1 MTKNKQKYII
11 KKGELLKKR
20 TKKYTKYMCCRI
32 DNNKLKVNISL
43 HHSHDKSI
51 RMLLKDRNEATRFI
65 NKVVFN
71 EEKIKIGDIE
81 EYTENFITSNYKDK
95 VADIVYKYCPID
107 GVYFLIE
114 HQTKID
120 QNMPIRIAEYSLEIM
135 KAEYKKGKR
144 AEIIAIV
151 LYTGKR
157 KWNVPTNL
165 GTVSKENKEKCKLV
179 GMHTNYTLY
188 CSNNYSDRELIK
200 EGNALS
206 IVLLLER
213 TQSIESLIKKI
224 NEILQSKLEL
234 SEESRQ
240 LITTYIVNVLKG
252 ILGEEKTKE
261 LTNKLNNEKENF
273 SMLEEVIRK
282 EFFENRKRGIKD
294 GIKSGKVQERR
305 KTINRMSRLGFDVKQ
320 ISEILGISDAEVNR
334 MLIKKLN

>member
-1 MTKNKQKYII
+1 M
-11 KKGELLKKR
+11 KKR

-32 DNNKLKVNISL
+32 DNNKLKVNISP

-51 RMLLKDRNEATRFI
+51 RMLLKDRNEATGFI

-71 EEKIKIGDIE
+71 EEKIKTGDIE
-81 EYTENFITSNYKDK
+81 EYTENFITSNYNDK

-157 KWNVPTNL
+157 KWNAPTNL
-165 GTVSKENKEKCKLV
+165 GTVSEENNENCKLV

-188 CSNNYSDRELIK
+188 CSNNYSDSELIK

-240 LITTYIVNVLKG
+240 LIITYIVNVLKG
-252 ILGEEKTKE
+252 ILGEERTKE

-282 EFFENRKRGIKD
+282 EFFENRKRGMKD
-294 GIKSGKVQERR
+294 GIKVGREAGIKTGIKNGKKQERR
-305 KTINRMSRLGFDVKQ
+305 KTINRMHKLGFDVKQ
-320 ISEILGISDAEVNR
+320 ISEILGISNEEVNR
-334 MLIKKLN
+334 MLIKKF

>member
-32 DNNKLKVNISL
+32 DNNKLKVNISP

-144 AEIIAIV
+144 AEVIAIV

-157 KWNVPTNL
+157 KWNAPTNL
-165 GTVSKENKEKCKLV
+165 GTVSEENNEKCRLV

-188 CSNNYSDRELIK
+188 CSNNYSDSELIK

-206 IVLLLER
+206 IVLLLGR

-224 NEILQSKLEL
+224 NEILQ
-234 SEESRQ
+234 
-240 LITTYIVNVLKG
+240 VNW
-252 ILGEEKTKE
+252 
-261 LTNKLNNEKENF
+261 N
-273 SMLEEVIRK
+273 
-282 EFFENRKRGIKD
+282 
-294 GIKSGKVQERR
+294 
-305 KTINRMSRLGFDVKQ
+305 
-320 ISEILGISDAEVNR
+320 
-334 MLIKKLN
+334 

>member
-32 DNNKLKVNISL
+32 DNNKLKVNISP

-51 RMLLKDRNEATRFI
+51 RMLLKDRNEATGFI

-144 AEIIAIV
+144 AEVIAIV

-165 GTVSKENKEKCKLV
+165 GTVSEENKEKCKLV

-188 CSNNYSDRELIK
+188 LFGQR
-200 EGNALS
+200 
-206 IVLLLER
+206 
-213 TQSIESLIKKI
+213 
-224 NEILQSKLEL
+224 
-234 SEESRQ
+234 
-240 LITTYIVNVLKG
+240 
-252 ILGEEKTKE
+252 
-261 LTNKLNNEKENF
+261 TNKRRKCIKHCII
-273 SMLEEVIRK
+273 IRK
-282 EFFENRKRGIKD
+282 NPKYRKSNKKD
-294 GIKSGKVQERR
+294 K
-305 KTINRMSRLGFDVKQ
+305 
-320 ISEILGISDAEVNR
+320 
-334 MLIKKLN
+334 

>member
-1 MTKNKQKYII
+1 
-11 KKGELLKKR
+11 
-20 TKKYTKYMCCRI
+20 
-32 DNNKLKVNISL
+32 
-43 HHSHDKSI
+43 
-51 RMLLKDRNEATRFI
+51 
-65 NKVVFN
+65 
-71 EEKIKIGDIE
+71 
-81 EYTENFITSNYKDK
+81 
-95 VADIVYKYCPID
+95 
-107 GVYFLIE
+107 
-114 HQTKID
+114 
-120 QNMPIRIAEYSLEIM
+120 MPIRIAEYSLEIM

-157 KWNVPTNL
+157 KWNAPTNL
-165 GTVSKENKEKCKLV
+165 GTVSEENNENCKLV

-188 CSNNYSDRELIK
+188 CSNNYSDSELIK

-213 TQSIESLIKKI
+213 TKSIESLIKKI

-240 LITTYIVNVLKG
+240 LIITYIVNVLKG

>member
-1 MTKNKQKYII
+1 MR
-11 KKGELLKKR
+11 KR

-32 DNNKLKVNISL
+32 DNNKLKVNISP

-51 RMLLKDRNEATRFI
+51 RMLLKDRNEATGFI

-157 KWNVPTNL
+157 KWNAPTNL
-165 GTVSKENKEKCKLV
+165 GTVSEENNENCKLV

-188 CSNNYSDRELIK
+188 CSNNYSDSELIK

-240 LITTYIVNVLKG
+240 LIITYIVNVLKG
-252 ILGEEKTKE
+252 ILGEERTKE

-282 EFFENRKRGIKD
+282 EFFENRKRGMKD
-294 GIKSGKVQERR
+294 GIKVGREAGIKTGIKNGKKQERR
-305 KTINRMSRLGFDVKQ
+305 KTINRMHKLGFDVKQ
-320 ISEILGISDAEVNR
+320 ISEILGISNEEVNR
-334 MLIKKLN
+334 MLIKKF

>member
-1 MTKNKQKYII
+1 
-11 KKGELLKKR
+11 
-20 TKKYTKYMCCRI
+20 MCCRI
-32 DNNKLKVNISL
+32 DNNKLKVNISP

-51 RMLLKDRNEATRFI
+51 RMLLKDRNEATGFI

-157 KWNVPTNL
+157 KWNAPTNL
-165 GTVSKENKEKCKLV
+165 GTVSEENNENCKLV

-188 CSNNYSDRELIK
+188 CSNNYSDSELIK

-282 EFFENRKRGIKD
+282 EFFENRKRGMKD
-294 GIKSGKVQERR
+294 GIKVGREAGIKTGIKNGKKQERR
-305 KTINRMSRLGFDVKQ
+305 KTINRMHKLGFDVKQ
-320 ISEILGISDAEVNR
+320 ISEILGISNEEVNR
-334 MLIKKLN
+334 MLIKKF

>member
-1 MTKNKQKYII
+1 M
-11 KKGELLKKR
+11 KKR

-32 DNNKLKVNISL
+32 DNNKLKVNISP

-144 AEIIAIV
+144 AEVIAIV

-157 KWNVPTNL
+157 KWNAPTNL
-165 GTVSKENKEKCKLV
+165 GTVSEENNENCKLV

-188 CSNNYSDRELIK
+188 CSNNYSDSELIK

-213 TQSIESLIKKI
+213 TKSIESLIKKI

-234 SEESRQ
+234 SEESRK

-282 EFFENRKRGIKD
+282 EFFENRKKGIKD
-294 GIKSGKVQERR
+294 GIKVGREAGIKTGIKNGKEQERR
-305 KTINRMSRLGFDVKQ
+305 KTINRMHKLGFDVKQ
-320 ISEILGISDAEVNR
+320 ISEILGISDEEVNR
-334 MLIKKLN
+334 MLIKKF

>member
-1 MTKNKQKYII
+1 M
-11 KKGELLKKR
+11 KKR

-32 DNNKLKVNISL
+32 DNNKLKVNISP

-51 RMLLKDRNEATRFI
+51 RMLLKDRNEATGFI

-71 EEKIKIGDIE
+71 EEKIKTGDIE

-114 HQTKID
+114 HQTKLD

-144 AEIIAIV
+144 AEVIAIV

-165 GTVSKENKEKCKLV
+165 GTVCEENKEKCKLV

-213 TQSIESLIKKI
+213 TKSIESLIKKI

-282 EFFENRKRGIKD
+282 EFFENRKRGMKD
-294 GIKSGKVQERR
+294 GIKTGIENGKKQERR

>member
-1 MTKNKQKYII
+1 M
-11 KKGELLKKR
+11 KKR

-32 DNNKLKVNISL
+32 DNNKLKVNISP

-51 RMLLKDRNEATRFI
+51 RMLLKDRNEATGFI

-135 KAEYKKGKR
+135 RTEYKKGKR

-165 GTVSKENKEKCKLV
+165 GTVSEENNENCKLV

-188 CSNNYSDRELIK
+188 CSNNYSDSELIK

-282 EFFENRKRGIKD
+282 EFIENRKQGMKD
-294 GIKSGKVQERR
+294 GIKVGRESGMKSGIKVGIKNGKVQERR
-305 KTINRMSRLGFDVKQ
+305 KTINRMHKLGFDVKQ
-320 ISEILGISDAEVNR
+320 ISEILGISNEEVNR
-334 MLIKKLN
+334 MLIKKF

>member
-1 MTKNKQKYII
+1 M
-11 KKGELLKKR
+11 KKR

-32 DNNKLKVNISL
+32 DNNKLKVNISP

-51 RMLLKDRNEATRFI
+51 RMLLKDRNEATGFI

-114 HQTKID
+114 HQTKLD

-144 AEIIAIV
+144 AEVIAIV

-157 KWNVPTNL
+157 KWNAPTNL
-165 GTVSKENKEKCKLV
+165 GTVSEENNENCKLV

-188 CSNNYSDRELIK
+188 CSNNYSDSELIK

-282 EFFENRKRGIKD
+282 EFFENRKKGIKD
-294 GIKSGKVQERR
+294 GIKVGREAGIKTGIKNGKEQERR
-305 KTINRMSRLGFDVKQ
+305 KTINRMHKLGFEVKQ
-320 ISEILGISDAEVNR
+320 ISEILGISDEEVNR
-334 MLIKKLN
+334 MLIKRF

>member
-1 MTKNKQKYII
+1 
-11 KKGELLKKR
+11 
-20 TKKYTKYMCCRI
+20 MCCRI
-32 DNNKLKVNISL
+32 DNNKLKVNISP

-51 RMLLKDRNEATRFI
+51 RMLLKDRNEATGFI

-157 KWNVPTNL
+157 KWNAPTNL
-165 GTVSKENKEKCKLV
+165 GTVSEENNENCKLV

-188 CSNNYSDRELIK
+188 CSNNYSDSELIK

-240 LITTYIVNVLKG
+240 LIITYIVNVLKG
-252 ILGEEKTKE
+252 ILGEERTKE

-282 EFFENRKRGIKD
+282 EFFENRKRGMKD
-294 GIKSGKVQERR
+294 GIKVGREAGIKTGIKNGKKQERR
-305 KTINRMSRLGFDVKQ
+305 KTINRMHKLGFDVKQ
-320 ISEILGISDAEVNR
+320 ISEILGISNEEVNR
-334 MLIKKLN
+334 MLIKKF

>member
-1 MTKNKQKYII
+1 MR
-11 KKGELLKKR
+11 KR
-20 TKKYTKYMCCRI
+20 AKKYTKYMCCRI
-32 DNNKLKVNISL
+32 DNNKLKVNISP

-51 RMLLKDRNEATRFI
+51 RMLLKDRNEATGFI

-71 EEKIKIGDIE
+71 EEKIKICDIE

-165 GTVSKENKEKCKLV
+165 GTVSEENNENCKLV

-188 CSNNYSDRELIK
+188 CSNNYSDSELIK
-200 EGNALS
+200 EGNALN

-273 SMLEEVIRK
+273 SMLEEVIKK
-282 EFFENRKRGIKD
+282 EFFENRKRGMKD
-294 GIKSGKVQERR
+294 GIKVGRESGMKSGIKVGIKNGKEQERR
-305 KTINRMSRLGFDVKQ
+305 KTINRMHKLGFDVKQ
-320 ISEILGISDAEVNR
+320 ISEILGISDEEVNR
-334 MLIKKLN
+334 MLIKKF

>member
-1 MTKNKQKYII
+1 MR
-11 KKGELLKKR
+11 KR

-32 DNNKLKVNISL
+32 DNNKLKVNISP

-51 RMLLKDRNEATRFI
+51 RMLLKDRNEATGFI

-114 HQTKID
+114 HQTKLD

-135 KAEYKKGKR
+135 RTEYKKGKR
-144 AEIIAIV
+144 AEVIAIV
-151 LYTGKR
+151 LYTGKK

-165 GTVSKENKEKCKLV
+165 GTVSEENNENCKLV

-188 CSNNYSDRELIK
+188 CSNNYSDSELIK

-282 EFFENRKRGIKD
+282 EFFENRKKGIKD
-294 GIKSGKVQERR
+294 GIKVGREAGIKTGIKNGKEQERR
-305 KTINRMSRLGFDVKQ
+305 KTINRMHKLGFDVKQ
-320 ISEILGISDAEVNR
+320 ISEILGISDEEVNR
-334 MLIKKLN
+334 MLIKKF

>member
-1 MTKNKQKYII
+1 M
-11 KKGELLKKR
+11 KKR

-32 DNNKLKVNISL
+32 DNNKLKVNISP
-43 HHSHDKSI
+43 HHSHDKSR
-51 RMLLKDRNEATRFI
+51 RMLLKDRNEATGFI

-157 KWNVPTNL
+157 KWNAPTNL
-165 GTVSKENKEKCKLV
+165 GTVSEENNENCKLV

-188 CSNNYSDRELIK
+188 CSNNYSDSELIK

-240 LITTYIVNVLKG
+240 LIITYIVNVLKG
-252 ILGEEKTKE
+252 ILGEERTKE

-282 EFFENRKRGIKD
+282 EFFENRKRGMKD
-294 GIKSGKVQERR
+294 GIKVGREAGIKTGIKNGKKQERR
-305 KTINRMSRLGFDVKQ
+305 KTINRMHKLGFDVKQ
-320 ISEILGISDAEVNR
+320 ISEILGISNEEVNR
-334 MLIKKLN
+334 MLIKKF

>member
-1 MTKNKQKYII
+1 MR
-11 KKGELLKKR
+11 KR
-20 TKKYTKYMCCRI
+20 AKKYTKYMCCRI
-32 DNNKLKVNISL
+32 DNNKLKVNISP

-51 RMLLKDRNEATRFI
+51 RMLLKDRNEAKGFI

-157 KWNVPTNL
+157 KWNAPTNL
-165 GTVSKENKEKCKLV
+165 GTVSEENNENCKLV

-188 CSNNYSDRELIK
+188 CSNNYSDSELIK

-213 TQSIESLIKKI
+213 TKSIESLIKKI

-282 EFFENRKRGIKD
+282 EFFENRKRGMKS
-294 GIKSGKVQERR
+294 GIKVGMRTGIKNGKEQERR

>member
-1 MTKNKQKYII
+1 
-11 KKGELLKKR
+11 
-20 TKKYTKYMCCRI
+20 MCCRI
-32 DNNKLKVNISL
+32 DNNKLKVNISP

-51 RMLLKDRNEATRFI
+51 RMLLKDRNEATGFI

-120 QNMPIRIAEYSLEIM
+120 QNMPIRIAKYSLEIM

-157 KWNVPTNL
+157 KWNAPTNL
-165 GTVSKENKEKCKLV
+165 GTVSEENNENCKLV

-188 CSNNYSDRELIK
+188 CSNNYSDSELIK

-282 EFFENRKRGIKD
+282 EFFENRKRGMKD
-294 GIKSGKVQERR
+294 GIKVGREAGIKTGIKNGKKQERR
-305 KTINRMSRLGFDVKQ
+305 KTINRMHKLGFDVKQ
-320 ISEILGISDAEVNR
+320 ISEILGISNEEVNR
-334 MLIKKLN
+334 MLIKKF

>member
-1 MTKNKQKYII
+1 MR
-11 KKGELLKKR
+11 KR
-20 TKKYTKYMCCRI
+20 AKKYTKYMCCRI
-32 DNNKLKVNISL
+32 DNNKLKVNISP

-51 RMLLKDRNEATRFI
+51 RMLLKDRNEATGFI

-71 EEKIKIGDIE
+71 EEKIKICDIE

-165 GTVSKENKEKCKLV
+165 GTVSEENNENCKLV

-188 CSNNYSDRELIK
+188 CSNNYSDSELIK

-273 SMLEEVIRK
+273 SMLEEVIKK
-282 EFFENRKRGIKD
+282 EFFENRKRGMKD
-294 GIKSGKVQERR
+294 GIKVGRESGMKSGIKVGIKNGKEQERR
-305 KTINRMSRLGFDVKQ
+305 KTINRMHKLGFDVKQ
-320 ISEILGISDAEVNR
+320 ISEILGISDEEVNR
-334 MLIKKLN
+334 MLIKKF

>member
-1 MTKNKQKYII
+1 M
-11 KKGELLKKR
+11 KKR

-32 DNNKLKVNISL
+32 DNNKLKVNISP

-51 RMLLKDRNEATRFI
+51 RMLLKDRNEATGFI

-157 KWNVPTNL
+157 KWNAPTNL
-165 GTVSKENKEKCKLV
+165 GTVSEENNENCKLV

-188 CSNNYSDRELIK
+188 CSNNYSDSELIK

-240 LITTYIVNVLKG
+240 LIITYIVNVLKG
-252 ILGEEKTKE
+252 ILGEERTKE

-282 EFFENRKRGIKD
+282 EFFENRKRGMKD
-294 GIKSGKVQERR
+294 GIKVGREAGIKTGIKNGKKQERR
-305 KTINRMSRLGFDVKQ
+305 KTINRMHKLGFDVKQ
-320 ISEILGISDAEVNR
+320 ISEILGISNEEVNR
-334 MLIKKLN
+334 MLIKKF

>member
-1 MTKNKQKYII
+1 M
-11 KKGELLKKR
+11 
-20 TKKYTKYMCCRI
+20 
-32 DNNKLKVNISL
+32 
-43 HHSHDKSI
+43 KS
-51 RMLLKDRNEATRFI
+51 
-65 NKVVFN
+65 
-71 EEKIKIGDIE
+71 DIE

-135 KAEYKKGKR
+135 RTEYKKGKR
-144 AEIIAIV
+144 AEVIAIV

-165 GTVSKENKEKCKLV
+165 GTVSEENNEKCKLV

-188 CSNNYSDRELIK
+188 CSNNYSDSELIK

-213 TQSIESLIKKI
+213 TKSIESLIKKI

-234 SEESRQ
+234 SEESRH

>member
-1 MTKNKQKYII
+1 M
-11 KKGELLKKR
+11 KKR

-32 DNNKLKVNISL
+32 DNNKLKVNISP

-144 AEIIAIV
+144 AEVIAIV

-157 KWNVPTNL
+157 KWNAPTNL
-165 GTVSKENKEKCKLV
+165 ETVSEENNENCKLV

-188 CSNNYSDRELIK
+188 CSNNYSDSELIK

-252 ILGEEKTKE
+252 IFGEEKTKE

-282 EFFENRKRGIKD
+282 EFLENRKRGMKD
-294 GIKSGKVQERR
+294 GIKVGREAGIKTGIKNGKEQERR
-305 KTINRMSRLGFDVKQ
+305 KTINRMHKLGFDVKQ
-320 ISEILGISDAEVNR
+320 ISGILGISDEEVNR
-334 MLIKKLN
+334 MLIKKF

>member
-1 MTKNKQKYII
+1 
-11 KKGELLKKR
+11 
-20 TKKYTKYMCCRI
+20 MCCRI
-32 DNNKLKVNISL
+32 DNNKLKVNISP

-51 RMLLKDRNEATRFI
+51 RMLLKDRNEATGFI

-144 AEIIAIV
+144 AEVIAIV

-165 GTVSKENKEKCKLV
+165 GTVSEENKEKCKLV

-273 SMLEEVIRK
+273 SMLE
-282 EFFENRKRGIKD
+282 
-294 GIKSGKVQERR
+294 
-305 KTINRMSRLGFDVKQ
+305 
-320 ISEILGISDAEVNR
+320 
-334 MLIKKLN
+334 

>member
-1 MTKNKQKYII
+1 MR
-11 KKGELLKKR
+11 KR

-32 DNNKLKVNISL
+32 DNNKLKVNISP

-51 RMLLKDRNEATRFI
+51 RMLLKDINEATGFI

-165 GTVSKENKEKCKLV
+165 GTVSEENNENCKLV

-188 CSNNYSDRELIK
+188 CSNNYSDSELIK
-200 EGNALS
+200 EENALS

-213 TQSIESLIKKI
+213 TKSIESLIKKI

-252 ILGEEKTKE
+252 ILGE
-261 LTNKLNNEKENF
+261 
-273 SMLEEVIRK
+273 
-282 EFFENRKRGIKD
+282 
-294 GIKSGKVQERR
+294 
-305 KTINRMSRLGFDVKQ
+305 
-320 ISEILGISDAEVNR
+320 
-334 MLIKKLN
+334 

>member
-1 MTKNKQKYII
+1 M
-11 KKGELLKKR
+11 KKR

-32 DNNKLKVNISL
+32 DNNKLKVNISP

-51 RMLLKDRNEATRFI
+51 RMLLKDRNEATGFI

-114 HQTKID
+114 HQTKLD
-120 QNMPIRIAEYSLEIM
+120 QNMPIRIAEYSLKIM

-144 AEIIAIV
+144 AEVIAIV

-165 GTVSKENKEKCKLV
+165 GTVSEENNEKYKLV

-188 CSNNYSDRELIK
+188 CSNNYSDSELIK

-282 EFFENRKRGIKD
+282 EFIENRKQGMKD
-294 GIKSGKVQERR
+294 GIKVGRESGMKSGIKVGIKNGKEQERR
-305 KTINRMSRLGFDVKQ
+305 KTINRMHKLGFDVKQ
-320 ISEILGISDAEVNR
+320 ISKILGISNEEVNR
-334 MLIKKLN
+334 MLIKKF

>member
-32 DNNKLKVNISL
+32 DNNKLKVNISP

-51 RMLLKDRNEATRFI
+51 RMLLKDRNEATGFI

-135 KAEYKKGKR
+135 RTEYKKGKR

-165 GTVSKENKEKCKLV
+165 GTVSEENNENCKLV

-188 CSNNYSDRELIK
+188 CSNNYSDSELIK

-213 TQSIESLIKKI
+213 TKSIESLIKKI

-234 SEESRQ
+234 SEESRH

-282 EFFENRKRGIKD
+282 EFLENRKRGIKD
-294 GIKSGKVQERR
+294 GIKSGKAQERR
-305 KTINRMSRLGFDVKQ
+305 KTINRMSRLGFDVNK
-320 ISEILGISDAEVNR
+320 ISDILGISDAEVNR

>member
-1 MTKNKQKYII
+1 M
-11 KKGELLKKR
+11 KKR

-32 DNNKLKVNISL
+32 DNNKLKVNISP

-51 RMLLKDRNEATRFI
+51 RMLLKDRNEATGFI

-71 EEKIKIGDIE
+71 EEKIKTGDIE
-81 EYTENFITSNYKDK
+81 EYTENFITSNYNDK

-157 KWNVPTNL
+157 KWNAPTNL
-165 GTVSKENKEKCKLV
+165 GTVSEENNENCKLV

-188 CSNNYSDRELIK
+188 CSNNYSDSELIK

-282 EFFENRKRGIKD
+282 EFFENRKRGMKD
-294 GIKSGKVQERR
+294 GIKVGREAGIKTGIKNGKKQERR
-305 KTINRMSRLGFDVKQ
+305 KTINRMHKLGFDVKQ
-320 ISEILGISDAEVNR
+320 ISEILGISNEEVNR
-334 MLIKKLN
+334 MLIKKF